1 MFLSQEILIS
11 ERFFNVFLKFNLLT
25 SRFLKFPQI
34 SLAFLIRLFLII
46 GYCVYKIPCPNA
58 L

>member
-25 SRFLKFPQI
+25 SRFLKVPQI
-34 SLAFLIRLFLII
+34 SLVFLI
-46 GYCVYKIPCPNA
+46 
-58 L
+58 